1 MSDWRFKRNGFK
13 RTVPTWTFW
22 PNRKITLSKVKSV
35 KSGSLPGYIK
45 SGTVRMHLE
54 VYSQSNWQD
63 NSCWNWNQ
71 LWIMGWAS
79 VKLATDN
86 RVISTMIFKWELWL
100 NNT

>member
-45 SGTVRMHLE
+45 MAEFACTLSYILSQIGKTILVGTGTN
-54 VYSQSNWQD
+54 YG
-63 NSCWNWNQ
+63 
-71 LWIMGWAS
+71 LWVGPQ
-79 VKLATDN
+79 
-86 RVISTMIFKWELWL
+86 
-100 NNT
+100 